1 MKKNGH
7 GGKES
12 DAKSILMPSA
22 GSLSV
27 LERVGEVLIRELPK
41 QQLRD
46 EQGVDGVLGGEC
58 RDGGDQVA

>member
-1 MKKNGH
+1 
-7 GGKES
+7 
-12 DAKSILMPSA
+12 MPSA